1 MNIASLAGR
10 KSDEIEE
17 LLEEVNARSGD
28 QKKLPLMERAK
39 IYIYKTLKKRAFIAI
54 LLLASVI

>member
-1 MNIASLAGR
+1 MINMNIASLAGR

-28 QKKLPLMERAK
+28 
-39 IYIYKTLKKRAFIAI
+39 
-54 LLLASVI
+54 